1 MMNIRFGKELIRVVS
16 IAIAAFGGVALG
28 VFGLYIGYKLARF
41 RPHRKSQEI
50 QTLFSRNK
58 LD

>member
-1 MMNIRFGKELIRVVS
+1 MTRILGTL
-16 IAIAAFGGVALG
+16 AAALG
-28 VFGLYIGYKLARF
+28 GLALGGFGLYMGYKLSRL

-58 LD
+58 LDKP

>member
-1 MMNIRFGKELIRVVS
+1 MTRILSALAV
-16 IAIAAFGGVALG
+16 AIGGLMLG
-28 VFGLYIGYKLARF
+28 GFGLYVGYKLARS

-58 LD
+58 LDKP